1 MSMRGRGHSRSV
13 MPGTSQMR
21 RGHSP
26 MRGVRAAD
34 SSSSNE
40 LSRRCR
46 LGRQATPPPP
56 LTKTNYNQ
64 WAMLMKIKLEAC
76 GLWSAVDPGDAEFQV
91 DMMALDVI
99 YSVVPSEMVTLLAT
113 KGTTMNAWESIK
125 MVRISDECVRLVT
138 V

>member
-1 MSMRGRGHSRSV
+1 VSV
-13 MPGTSQMR
+13 GTASYP
-21 RGHSP
+21 S
-26 MRGVRAAD
+26 
-34 SSSSNE
+34 
-40 LSRRCR
+40 
-46 LGRQATPPPP
+46 

-91 DMMALDVI
+91 DRMALDVI